1 MNKNSNSFFYLL
13 MPELK
18 KILLTVTQSLINNLV
33 CNISEVHTFFP
44 LKDSAN
50 NIINVSLTDHNIDLQ
65 NTSLENINVY
75 IYLFTYISLFIFKYY
90 IVCNHFFVSESQIY
104 IFFIA
109 IRMSKTANIVFF
121 SNFLGI
127 RELSTN

>member
-18 KILLTVTQSLINNLV
+18 KMLLTVTQSLINNLI

-44 LKDSAN
+44 LKNSAN

-75 IYLFTYISLFIFKYY
+75 ISIYLHILLYLYSSII
-90 IVCNHFFVSESQIY
+90 
-104 IFFIA
+104 
-109 IRMSKTANIVFF
+109 
-121 SNFLGI
+121 
-127 RELSTN
+127 